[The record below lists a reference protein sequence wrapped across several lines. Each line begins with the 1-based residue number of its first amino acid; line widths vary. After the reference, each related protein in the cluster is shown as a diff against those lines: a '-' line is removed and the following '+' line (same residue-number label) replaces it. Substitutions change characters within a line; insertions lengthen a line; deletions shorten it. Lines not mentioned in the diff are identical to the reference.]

1 MKVWY
6 DACTGKHVRYGAAI
20 AKQLRKAGHEVILT
34 TREHPDTLSLARV
47 LGENPVVVGKYSP
60 TSLFSRLEESAK
72 RMAQLAELFR
82 DRPPD
87 VAISHQ
93 SVELC
98 RVAFGLGVPVI
109 LTADTPHAN
118 AVNRLTV
125 PLADTLIV
133 SEAIPQS
140 FYKRFG
146 AKSIV
151 PFRGVDEV
159 AWVKDFKPCGKFE
172 FEKPLIVV
180 RQMETRASYAL
191 GKRDETV
198 ELAEKLGALGRV
210 LFISRYERAEKEN
223 ATVKSDFV
231 DSASVVAHADLVVSV
246 GGTISREAALQGVPS
261 IVVSDIG
268 RTYVNRYLAKLGF
281 PLFITNANEAMKYSK
296 KYLGKRFPV
305 ISKLA
310 RLENPVNI
318 IERATTGLAGTE
330 NQKRCDKCQDRAG
343 VDSLARD

>member
-1 MKVWY
+1 MRIWY

-20 AKQLRKAGHEVILT
+20 AKQLRKAGHDIVFT
-34 TREHPDTLSLARV
+34 TREHPDTLALARL
-47 LGENPVVVGKYSP
+47 LGETPIVVGKYSP
-60 TSLFSRLEESAK
+60 ASLFSRLEESAK
-72 RMAQLAELFR
+72 RMVQLAELFK
-82 DRPPD
+82 DRLPD

-98 RVAFGLGVPVI
+98 RTAFGLGVPVI

-125 PLADTLIV
+125 PLAETLVI
-133 SEAIPQS
+133 SEAIPQA
-140 FYKRFG
+140 FFRGFG

-151 PFRGVDEV
+151 QFKGVDEV
-159 AWVKDFKPCGKFE
+159 AWVKDFKPRGKFE

-180 RQMETRASYAL
+180 RQMETRAAYAL

-198 ELAEKLGALGRV
+198 ELAEKLGSLGNV
-210 LFISRYERAEKEN
+210 LFISRYERTEKGG
-223 ATVKSDFV
+223 ASAKSDFV

-268 RTYVNRYLAKLGF
+268 CTYVNKYLAKLGF
-281 PLFITNANEAMKYSK
+281 PLFITNSRGALRYSK
-296 KYLGKRFPV
+296 KYLGKRFDV
-305 ISKLA
+305 RSKLA
-310 RLENPVNI
+310 SLEDPVSV
-318 IERATTGLAGTE
+318 IEKVAAEL
-330 NQKRCDKCQDRAG
+330 KRT
-343 VDSLARD
+343 

>member
-1 MKVWY
+1 MKPSVTCFSSAAAGERMKIWY

-20 AKQLRKAGHEVILT
+20 AKQLRKAGHEIIFT
-34 TREHPDTLSLARV
+34 TREHPDTLCLAWM
-47 LGENPVVVGKYSP
+47 LGENPVVVGKYDP
-60 TSLFSRLEESAK
+60 TSPFSRLEKSAK
-72 RMAQLAELFR
+72 RTVQLAELFR
-82 DRPPD
+82 DRLPD

-125 PLADTLIV
+125 PLAETLVV

-140 FYKRFG
+140 FYKRLG

-151 PFRGVDEV
+151 RFKGVDEV
-159 AWVKDFKPCGKFE
+159 AWIKNFKPSGKFEFE

-191 GKRDETV
+191 GKGDETL
-198 ELAEKLGALGRV
+198 ELAEKLGSLGNV
-210 LFISRYERAEKEN
+210 LFISRYERLEKEGVT
-223 ATVKSDFV
+223 AKTEFV
-231 DSASVVAHADLVVSV
+231 DSASAVAHADLVVSV

-261 IVVSDIG
+261 IVISDIG

-281 PLFITNANEAMKYSK
+281 PLFMVNAREALRYSK
-296 KYLGKRFPV
+296 KYLGKRLDV
-305 ISKLA
+305 TLKLA
-310 RLENPVNI
+310 RLEDPVNI
-318 IERATTGLAGTE
+318 IERVATGLAGTE
-330 NQKRCDKCQDRAG
+330 K
-343 VDSLARD
+343 

>member
-1 MKVWY
+1 MRVWY

-20 AKQLRKAGHEVILT
+20 AKQLRKAGHEVIFT
-34 TREHPDTLSLARV
+34 TREHPDTLFLARV

-72 RMAQLAELFR
+72 RMVQLAELFK
-82 DRPPD
+82 DRLPD

-125 PLADTLIV
+125 PLAETLVI
-133 SEAIPQS
+133 SEAIPQG
-140 FYKRFG
+140 FFRRFG

-151 PFRGVDEV
+151 QFKGVDEV
-159 AWVKDFKPCGKFE
+159 AWIKDFKPIGKFE

-180 RQMETRASYAL
+180 RQMETRAAYAL

-198 ELAEKLGALGRV
+198 ELTEKLGSLGNV
-210 LFISRYERAEKEN
+210 LFISRYERTEKEGA
-223 ATVKSDFV
+223 ATESDFV

-261 IVVSDIG
+261 IVVSEIG
-268 RTYVNRYLAKLGF
+268 RTYVNKYLAKLGF
-281 PLFITNANEAMKYSK
+281 PLFITNTREALRYSK
-296 KYLGKRFPV
+296 KYLGKRFDV
-305 ISKLA
+305 KSKLA
-310 RLENPVNI
+310 RLEDPVGI
-318 IERATTGLAGTE
+318 IGRVAAELTRTE
-330 NQKRCDKCQDRAG
+330 K
-343 VDSLARD
+343 